1 MLNLFFSRCFSPL
14 SAPLEEVTDNNVLLS
29 DDQPVELL
37 CDEDSVLEVLLSL
50 DVSKSNG
57 PDGISARML
66 KHTAA
71 SITPPCC
78 TVI

>member
-1 MLNLFFSRCFSPL
+1 MLNLFFSRCFNSL
-14 SAPLEEVTDNNVLLS
+14 SAHLEDVTDKNVLLS

-57 PDGISARML
+57 PDSISARML
-66 KHTAA
+66 N
-71 SITPPCC
+71 IQQQVLPPLL
-78 TVI
+78 